1 MIKEVDEM
9 TRCCKCPMP
18 AVIYQKYS
26 GMHLCPAHFND
37 DVQRKVRETMR
48 QTGLFG
54 HGLRLALYM
63 DGGKGSAVMASI
75 IKNLFARR
83 RDIDLV
89 ALILDDQG
97 PGAKAARTAAEQL
110 GIRMARE
117 SLPAFPV
124 TERGTGDP
132 YPDTGRTA
140 QKEWMIAGL
149 AQRIGAD
156 AIATGCDLD
165 DKATRIFMCYLEG
178 NIGGLLDGLPEMRRL
193 KEKEGT
199 IPTIQPLRRIPGK
212 EVRLYALQHGLC
224 FTEIEV
230 EDGMYK
236 EAYRQLS
243 RFDSRHPGTKYSLL
257 RSLEKLDLEKTDRSG
272 RSRAKPLSD
281 DEK

>member
-1 MIKEVDEM
+1 M

-18 AVIYQKYS
+18 AIIYQKYS
-26 GMHLCPAHFND
+26 GMHLCQAHFND
-37 DVQRKVRETMR
+37 DVQRKVRETLR

-54 HGLRLALYM
+54 HGLRLALLM

-75 IKNLFARR
+75 IKNLFAGR

-97 PGAKAARTAAEQL
+97 PGAKAARTAAGQL
-110 GIRMARE
+110 EIRMWAE
-117 SLPAFPV
+117 SLPASAGLAKGRETISSAV
-124 TERGTGDP
+124 DAA
-132 YPDTGRTA
+132 RTA
-140 QKEWMIAGL
+140 QKEGMIASL
-149 AQRIGAD
+149 AQRMGAD
-156 AIATGCDLD
+156 AIAIGRDLD
-165 DKATRIFMCYLEG
+165 DEATRIFMCYLEG
-178 NIGGLLDGLPEMRRL
+178 NIGGLQDGLAEVGRFWERQ
-193 KEKEGT
+193 GT

-224 FTEIEV
+224 FSEMEV
-230 EDGMYK
+230 EDGMHK
-236 EAYRQLS
+236 EAYGQLS

-257 RSLEKLDLEKTDRSG
+257 RSLEKLDLDKTDRSG

>member
-1 MIKEVDEM
+1 M

-37 DVQRKVRETMR
+37 DVQRKVRETLR
-48 QTGLFG
+48 RTGLFG

-97 PGAKAARTAAEQL
+97 SGAKAARTAAGQL
-110 GIRMARE
+110 GIRIWAE
-117 SLPAFPV
+117 SLPVFAGPAK
-124 TERGTGDP
+124 ERETISSAV
-132 YPDTGRTA
+132 DTARTA
-140 QKEWMIAGL
+140 QKEGMIASL

-156 AIATGCDLD
+156 AIATGGDLD
-165 DKATRIFMCYLEG
+165 DEATRIFMCYLEG
-178 NIGGLLDGLPEMRRL
+178 NIGGRQDKLPEMKRL
-193 KEKEGT
+193 KERQGT

-224 FTEIEV
+224 FSEVEV
-230 EDGMYK
+230 EDGMHK

-257 RSLEKLDLEKTDRSG
+257 RSLEKLDLEETYSSEG
-272 RSRAKPLSD
+272 SRAKPLSD